1 MSKSAEAA
9 TDSDN
14 KRKSSQRRG
23 LVKGPDFRYFQRRSF
38 TAAEVA
44 QHKEE
49 GDLWVSYLGHVY
61 DLTPLAE
68 EYKGNI
74 LLKPIVEA
82 AGTDI
87 SHWFD
92 AKTKDIR
99 KHVDPLTNTL
109 RYRTPW
115 GRFIHI
121 PPQLPRSDWA
131 TDYGKPWWQGTQ
143 YMVGRLIS
151 KTRHI
156 RLVNLLTA
164 QEHIL
169 EVGTLET
176 MWEIVHRFLAY
187 NAHAASYTWKYDG
200 RILNMDRTL
209 EENGIYNEEDDFE
222 LLKMDDPLYLPAIT
236 LHFNDDLTEL

>member
-1 MSKSAEAA
+1 MSRSAEAA
-9 TDSDN
+9 TDSDS

-23 LVKGPDFRYFQRRSF
+23 LVKAPDFRYFQPRYF
-38 TAAEVA
+38 TTAEVA
-44 QHKEE
+44 KHKEE
-49 GDLWVSYLGHVY
+49 DDLWVSYLGHVY
-61 DLTPLAE
+61 DLTPLAK
-68 EYKGNI
+68 EYKGDI
-74 LLKPIVEA
+74 LLKPIAEA

-92 AKTKDIR
+92 AKTKDIS

-109 RYRTPW
+109 RYHTPW

-121 PPQLPRSDWA
+121 PPQLPCSDWA

-156 RLVNLLTA
+156 RLINVLTG
-164 QEHIL
+164 QDHVL

-176 MWEIVHRFLAY
+176 MWEIAHRFLTY

-222 LLKMDDPLYLPAIT
+222 LLKMDDPLYLPAIM